1 MAAEF
6 EIWTHLFLKGE
17 YGSRERILSG
27 LTKEMAEKRPAG
39 TMHNIYEELWH
50 MTKWQNIVVNSSQ
63 EEYEKWMA
71 NNDSI
76 FPRQPLASQEE
87 FDELKRDFLAGLE
100 KAVSI
105 TKSPESMAVVL
116 EGSYTVKDNLL
127 SLAVHNA
134 YHLGKIVAIRQAI
147 GFWPPEEVKQ

>member
-1 MAAEF
+1 MAADF

-17 YGSRERILSG
+17 YGSRDRILAG
-27 LTKEMAEKRPAG
+27 LTKEMAEKRPID

-50 MTKWQNIVVNSSQ
+50 MTKWQNIVVNSSK

-71 NNDSI
+71 NDDSI
-76 FPRQPLASQEE
+76 FPQQPLDSQG
-87 FDELKRDFLAGLE
+87 ELDSLKSEFLAGLE
-100 KAVSI
+100 KAISI
-105 TKSPESMAVVL
+105 TKSEESMSVVL

-134 YHLGKIVAIRQAI
+134 YHLGKIVAIRQVMGA
-147 GFWPPEEVKQ
+147 WPPEEIKS